1 MIGMG
6 IHDGDLLVV
15 DRSAEAQNGSVV
27 IATLDGEMLVKRL
40 TRKNGKTWL
49 ASANPGY
56 PEFEITN
63 REHVH
68 IWGVVT
74 YVLHKL

>member
-1 MIGMG
+1 
-6 IHDGDLLVV
+6 
-15 DRSAEAQNGSVV
+15 
-27 IATLDGEMLVKRL
+27 MLVKRL

-49 ASANPGY
+49 ASANPDY